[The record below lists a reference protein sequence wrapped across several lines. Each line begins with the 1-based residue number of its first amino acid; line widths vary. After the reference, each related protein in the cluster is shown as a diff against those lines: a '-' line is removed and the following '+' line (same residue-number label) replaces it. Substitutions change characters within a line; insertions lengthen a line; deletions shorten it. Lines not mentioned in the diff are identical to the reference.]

1 MRLRLLPFA
10 IFSLVL
16 LLGSKLF
23 DVWTGVDAL
32 SIATV
37 NAQEQPAADAGVA
50 PDAADPA
57 STPAATP
64 ASQPAPAA
72 QAPTAQLAAVPA
84 PQLTKPTDFP
94 SDPTLYSQADVDVL
108 QKLAQRRT
116 ELENWASDLAMREQ
130 LLKATEGKVEDRV
143 SELKTVQTSIK
154 GLLKQYDQEQE
165 NKLKS
170 LVKVYET
177 MKPKDAARIF
187 EELDMDVLLDVVE
200 RMKETK
206 LSPILAA
213 MNPDKAKT
221 VTVELAQRRKM
232 GVQAAASASN

>member
-1 MRLRLLPFA
+1 MRFRLLPFA
-10 IFSLVL
+10 IFTLVL
-16 LLGSKLF
+16 LLGAKLA
-23 DVWTGVDAL
+23 DVSTGVGAL

-37 NAQEQPAADAGVA
+37 NAQEQPAADAGSPPADA
-50 PDAADPA
+50 P
-57 STPAATP
+57 
-64 ASQPAPAA
+64 PAPAA
-72 QAPTAQLAAVPA
+72 AAQPASASATQLAAA
-84 PQLTKPTDFP
+84 PTPQSAKSADFP
-94 SDPTLYSQADVDVL
+94 GDPTLYSQADVDVL

-116 ELENWASDLAMREQ
+116 ELENWANDLTMREQ
-130 LLKATEGKVEDRV
+130 LLKAAEGKVEDRV

-154 GLLKQYDQEQE
+154 GLLRQYDQEQE

-232 GVQAAASASN
+232 GVQASASSTN